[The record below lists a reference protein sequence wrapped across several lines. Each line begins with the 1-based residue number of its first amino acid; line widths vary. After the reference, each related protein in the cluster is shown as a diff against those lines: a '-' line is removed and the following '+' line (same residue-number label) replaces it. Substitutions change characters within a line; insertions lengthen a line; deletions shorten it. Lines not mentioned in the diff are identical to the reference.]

1 MIALDTRCK
10 RSDSIVHRQ
19 IGTEAILV
27 PIRGDAAD
35 LESIYTLNEVG
46 QRVWHLLDGRRT
58 VAQLCATIVTEFEV
72 DAEAAR
78 KDVVDF
84 LEELIALKAVEI
96 CGERD

>member
-19 IGTEAILV
+19 IGSEAILV

-46 QRVWHLLDGRRT
+46 QRVWQLLDGRKT
-58 VAQLCATIVTEFEV
+58 VAQLCEAIVAEFEV
-72 DAEAAR
+72 EAAVAR
-78 KDVVDF
+78 KDVMEF
-84 LEELIALKAVEI
+84 LEELIVLKAVEV
-96 CGERD
+96 G